1 MMTGRA
7 LPGVS
12 ICVHT
17 RMFYSRSAW
26 LSCAPTT
33 LTLVMSL
40 NTRDL
45 AWCTLCFLLWW
56 VCLDVQDSDVVN
68 LGRRR
73 RWWRRR
79 GVLCVSNGRVYAR
92 FQLQVFAQLK
102 SSKEISKET
111 QHSETQHAA
120 VFSRL

>member
-1 MMTGRA
+1 MAAAAEAAAAEAEAEAAT
-7 LPGVS
+7 
-12 ICVHT
+12 
-17 RMFYSRSAW
+17 
-26 LSCAPTT
+26 PTT

-45 AWCTLCFLLWW
+45 VWCTLCFLLWW
-56 VCLDVQDSDVVN
+56 VCLDVQDGDVVI

-73 RWWRRR
+73 RWWWRR
-79 GVLCVSNGRVYAR
+79 GVLCVSNGQVYAR